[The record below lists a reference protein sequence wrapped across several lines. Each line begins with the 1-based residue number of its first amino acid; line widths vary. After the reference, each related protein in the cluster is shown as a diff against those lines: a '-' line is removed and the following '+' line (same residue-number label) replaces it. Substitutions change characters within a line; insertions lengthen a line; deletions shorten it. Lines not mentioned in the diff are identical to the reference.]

1 MKKICIDAR
10 MLHSAGIGTYLKEII
25 SNLKSSPFKIFLI
38 VTKDLLEKEKDF
50 LNGFEI
56 IILNSR
62 IYSIKEQIFLPFK
75 IPKCD
80 IFFSPHFNIPIFKI
94 KAEKRLVTIH
104 DAFHL
109 AFFSKLS
116 FFEKIYAKF
125 IINLAIKKSDKI
137 ITVSKFSKDEII
149 KYTNA
154 DPNKI
159 FVIYNAVNTKIFSRT
174 DDQERILEVIN
185 KYNLTNSYFLFVGN
199 LKPHKNLMNLLKA
212 FDVFIRD
219 YPDIDLAIVGK
230 NKNLINSFDV
240 QKVLKNNKKLQSRI
254 KLIDFAAN
262 EDLPVIY
269 QQALALVFPSFYE
282 GFGYPPLEAMAVN
295 CPVIASNIASIKE
308 ICDDSVY
315 YIDPYDYMSIS
326 GAMKKILN
334 NKILKND
341 LIKKGS
347 ERIKLYTLKNFIKKH
362 FELFESL

>member
-1 MKKICIDAR
+1 N
-10 MLHSAGIGTYLKEII
+10 YLYRYE
-25 SNLKSSPFKIFLI
+25 
-38 VTKDLLEKEKDF
+38 
-50 LNGFEI
+50 
-56 IILNSR
+56 
-62 IYSIKEQIFLPFK
+62 
-75 IPKCD
+75 
-80 IFFSPHFNIPIFKI
+80 NI
-94 KAEKRLVTIH
+94 
-104 DAFHL
+104 
-109 AFFSKLS
+109 
-116 FFEKIYAKF
+116 
-125 IINLAIKKSDKI
+125 
-137 ITVSKFSKDEII
+137 
-149 KYTNA
+149 
-154 DPNKI
+154 
-159 FVIYNAVNTKIFSRT
+159 
-174 DDQERILEVIN
+174 EVIN